1 MSYDLGMNLAQALP
15 LSEMSIEEKLQAME
29 ALWEDL
35 SCNAAALESPAWHEE
50 VLCDRDRRIEAGETS
65 FMDWEQAK
73 AHIRNRVS

>member
-1 MSYDLGMNLAQALP
+1 MNLAQALP

-35 SCNAAALESPAWHEE
+35 SRNAALESPAWHEE
-50 VLCDRDRRIEAGETS
+50 VLRDRDRQIESGEAS

-73 AHIRNRVS
+73 ALIRKRVS